1 LQTSPARPSVRTMT
15 ISFPPLLIAAGLT
28 LALLIPSAASAQTP
42 PDLPVGEARGVR
54 LVEDRGGLVLIFSA
68 RSAKL
73 RERISSR
80 YAWISCTNLGEMFG
94 GAGNLD
100 VPRHGRR
107 VPTGFSIDDPD
118 FCRFFLRSHT
128 IKRDGSRRRAPRR
141 VLFSIPLT
149 QAGAVYLDEEA
160 KTAKMLL
167 ISAIASLVKNELKLS
182 GHPTY
187 AQLVQE
193 HPKLAK
199 LLVALSAPGETPLP
213 TRIGYY
219 SDGQEHIAL
228 AILSASG
235 KRLFI
240 ENSAGDV
247 LSTNVAAHL
256 FGDRD

>member
-1 LQTSPARPSVRTMT
+1 MT
-15 ISFPPLLIAAGLT
+15 ISFPPVLMAAGLS
-28 LALLIPSAASAQTP
+28 LALLVPSAASAEAP
-42 PDLPVGEARGVR
+42 PDLPLGEARGVR

-68 RSAKL
+68 RSARL
-73 RERISSR
+73 RERINSR
-80 YAWISCTNLGEMFG
+80 YAWISCTSLGEMFSSVG
-94 GAGNLD
+94 SGNLD

-107 VPTGFSIDDPD
+107 VPTGFSIDDAD

-128 IKRDGSRRRAPRR
+128 IERDGSRRRAPRR

-160 KTAKMLL
+160 KTAKMLP
-167 ISAIASLVKNELKLS
+167 ISAIASLVKDELKLS
-182 GHPTY
+182 GLPTY
-187 AQLVQE
+187 AQLVQR
-193 HPKLAK
+193 HPQLAK
-199 LLVALSAPGETPLP
+199 LVVALSAPGEAPP
-213 TRIGYY
+213 PRRIGYY
-219 SDGQEHIAL
+219 SDGQENIAL

-240 ENSAGDV
+240 EHSAGDV

>member
-1 LQTSPARPSVRTMT
+1 MT
-15 ISFPPLLIAAGLT
+15 ISFTKLLAAGLA
-28 LALLIPSAASAQTP
+28 LALLVPSAASAQTP

-54 LVEDRGGLVLIFSA
+54 LVEDRGGLVLIFGP

-73 RERISSR
+73 RERINSR
-80 YAWISCTNLGEMFG
+80 YAWISCTNLGEVFRSVG
-94 GAGNLD
+94 GGNLD

-107 VPTGFSIDDPD
+107 VPTGFSIDDAD

-128 IKRDGSRRRAPRR
+128 IKRDGIRRRVPRR

-160 KTAKMLL
+160 KTARMLP
-167 ISAIASLVKNELKLS
+167 ISTIASLVKHELKLS

-187 AQLVQE
+187 AQLVQRL
-193 HPKLAK
+193 PKLAK
-199 LLVALSAPGETPLP
+199 LVVALSAPGEAPP
-213 TRIGYY
+213 PRRIGYY
-219 SDGQEHIAL
+219 SDGQEHIVL

-240 ENSAGDV
+240 ENSAGGV
-247 LSTNVAAHL
+247 LSTNVAEHL

>member
-1 LQTSPARPSVRTMT
+1 MT
-15 ISFPPLLIAAGLT
+15 ISLPPLLTVAGLT
-28 LALLIPSAASAQTP
+28 LALLVPSAASAQT

-54 LVEDRGGLVLIFSA
+54 LVEDRGRLVLIFGP
-68 RSAKL
+68 RSANL
-73 RERISSR
+73 RERINSR
-80 YAWISCTNLGEMFG
+80 YAWISCTHMGELFSSVG
-94 GAGNLD
+94 GGNLD

-107 VPTGFSIDDPD
+107 VPTGFGIQDSD
-118 FCRFFLRSHT
+118 FCRFSLRSHT
-128 IKRDGSRRRAPRR
+128 VRRDGNRRRVPRR

-160 KTAKMLL
+160 KTDRMRP
-167 ISAIASLVKNELKLS
+167 IGAIASVVENELRLS

-187 AQLVQE
+187 AQLVE
-193 HPKLAK
+193 EYPELAK
-199 LLVALSAPGETPLP
+199 LVVALSAPDETPP
-213 TRIGYY
+213 PKRIGYY

-240 ENSAGDV
+240 EHSAGDV
-247 LSTNVAAHL
+247 LSTNVAAHV

>member
-1 LQTSPARPSVRTMT
+1 MT

-42 PDLPVGEARGVR
+42 DLPVGEARGVR
-54 LVEDRGGLVLIFSA
+54 LVEDRGGLVLIFGP

-73 RERISSR
+73 RERINSR
-80 YAWISCTNLGEMFG
+80 YAWISCTSLGEIFSSVG
-94 GAGNLD
+94 GGNLD

-128 IKRDGSRRRAPRR
+128 IKRDGSRRRVPRR

-160 KTAKMLL
+160 KTAKMLP

-182 GHPTY
+182 GYPTY
-187 AQLVQE
+187 AQLVQQY
-193 HPKLAK
+193 PKLAK
-199 LLVALSAPGETPLP
+199 PVVAMSAPGEAPP
-213 TRIGYY
+213 PARIGYY

-240 ENSAGDV
+240 EHSAGDV